1 MQIETPTD
9 NIAILSLMMTAVL
22 ARRLNEL
29 GQLDELTRKRLR
41 HLVRAVKTHAQLGGG
56 EGFDDL
62 FDQIDKKLDA
72 VAA

>member
-9 NIAILSLMMTAVL
+9 NIAILSLMMTAAL

-41 HLVRAVKTHAQLGGG
+41 HLVRAAKTHAHLGSG
-56 EGFDDL
+56 DDLDLL
-62 FDQIDKKLDA
+62 FDQVDKKLDA
-72 VAA
+72 VAT